1 MKQNTEKLI
10 CLIAFVGAGLLT
22 ACGYNITSLNPKSV
36 TRVTGSG
43 KVVTES
49 RDVSGFNG
57 VVVNGAGKL
66 TIDRTG
72 TESLSVTADD
82 NLLPYIVTEVRGGKL
97 YLEFKPNVVPDNVTD
112 LSFNLTVK
120 DLAEI
125 ALNGAAAIDAKNMQA
140 DHLTVNL
147 SGAGAVKM
155 AGKIGQQNVMLNGT
169 GGYNAED
176 LECQRATITNNGAGV
191 AIIRVSD
198 ELSAAINGAGYIE
211 YIGNPK
217 VTSKIAGIGAV
228 RQR

>member
-1 MKQNTEKLI
+1 MKQNTKKLI
-10 CLIAFVGAGLLT
+10 CLIAFVGAGWLT
-22 ACGYNITSLNPKSV
+22 ACSYNIPSLNPKSM

-43 KVVTES
+43 KVITEA
-49 RDVSGFNG
+49 RTVGGFNS

-66 TIDRTG
+66 LIDRTG
-72 TESLSVTADD
+72 TESLSITTDN

-112 LSFNLTVK
+112 LTFNLTVK
-120 DLAEI
+120 DLVGI
-125 ALNGAAAIDAKNMQA
+125 TLNGAAAIDARNMQA
-140 DHLTVNL
+140 DYLTVNL

-155 AGKIGQQNVMLNGT
+155 VGKIGQQNVTLNGT

-176 LECQRATITNNGAGV
+176 MECQRAMVTNNGAGV
-191 AIIRVSD
+191 AIIRVSN
-198 ELSAAINGAGYIE
+198 ELNAAINGAGYIE

-217 VTSKIAGIGAV
+217 VTSRIVGIGAV